1 MCMIPVKIECSRFI
15 STSTWEVSWSL
26 KSNKQQKY
34 SDWLHRKNEQNKK
47 SSKMCISII
56 NRFMDP
62 FRIYGLKGYLSDHK
76 PPGFMMPFFNTY
88 FTVNRKAQV
97 TFDHQ
102 SHWTVVDCNQSALP
116 LFYRKTMWI
125 SNEIDTHFDSI
136 YSSASSFKI
145 WFQVLGS

>member
-1 MCMIPVKIECSRFI
+1 M
-15 STSTWEVSWSL
+15 W
-26 KSNKQQKY
+26 
-34 SDWLHRKNEQNKK
+34 
-47 SSKMCISII
+47 ISII

-102 SHWTVVDCNQSALP
+102 SH
-116 LFYRKTMWI
+116 
-125 SNEIDTHFDSI
+125 
-136 YSSASSFKI
+136 
-145 WFQVLGS
+145 